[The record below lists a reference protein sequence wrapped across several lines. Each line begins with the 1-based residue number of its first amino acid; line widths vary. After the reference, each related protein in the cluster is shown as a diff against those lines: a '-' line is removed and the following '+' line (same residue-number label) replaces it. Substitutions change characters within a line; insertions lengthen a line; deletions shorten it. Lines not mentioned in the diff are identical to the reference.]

1 MENLDTYIE
10 KAGIANLK
18 ELIVLTNETFC
29 ESWLE
34 SDNTDD
40 INVYVQ
46 ENFGQ
51 EQLQKELTDDSIIYL
66 LLRSGE
72 RPIAYI
78 KLERNANPEG
88 FTLLRPLALH
98 RIYVRKEYHG
108 QRSGTKLIEAAI
120 AIAHNEGFM
129 NIWLG
134 VWNVN
139 HGAIRLYEK
148 FGFQIFG
155 NYQFIMGSIIS
166 DDFLMKLE
174 L

>member
-1 MENLDTYIE
+1 MKNLDTYIE

-66 LLRSGE
+66 LLRSILK
-72 RPIAYI
+72 R
-78 KLERNANPEG
+78 
-88 FTLLRPLALH
+88 
-98 RIYVRKEYHG
+98 
-108 QRSGTKLIEAAI
+108 
-120 AIAHNEGFM
+120 
-129 NIWLG
+129 
-134 VWNVN
+134 
-139 HGAIRLYEK
+139 
-148 FGFQIFG
+148 
-155 NYQFIMGSIIS
+155 
-166 DDFLMKLE
+166 
-174 L
+174 